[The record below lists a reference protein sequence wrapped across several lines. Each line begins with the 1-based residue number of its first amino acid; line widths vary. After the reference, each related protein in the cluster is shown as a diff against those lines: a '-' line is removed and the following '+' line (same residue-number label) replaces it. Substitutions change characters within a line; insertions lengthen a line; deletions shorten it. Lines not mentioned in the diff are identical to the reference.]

1 MSNQS
6 YKVYGLS
13 GTFFA
18 QNERTGVIDITDSNF
33 FNVLQYAIN
42 NTTGG
47 TVRVLWDN
55 YILDQQINIPS
66 NVTLEINGYIT
77 LANNYNGHMLAIS
90 QGASNIKIIGNCTL
104 DGNKTNQ
111 NPPNP
116 VACIYVDSGSSNIQ
130 IQGITCLNSHN
141 WSINFAGNNSVISD
155 CIFGNC
161 NNGFIFATPTS
172 YNNIIRN
179 CTVYGVP
186 NDWGI
191 IAYGGAYNIKI
202 LSCTAYNITG
212 GSGIGILS
220 DQWRT
225 LPCHDIL
232 IDSCISYNNTGSG
245 ISSWAI
251 SGHHFNIKISNSD
264 SYKNNTS
271 NGWAGNGGYAII
283 SSDNVIITGNISH
296 ENGNG
301 SNGSCGYYIQDCNH
315 VSCYSNKTFNE
326 GIGSNNNGSGFLL
339 YNINKSV
346 IIQGN
351 EIYDNQTTRTMNI
364 GINALNSMTDCN
376 AIYNYISPSIP
387 YLVFQ
392 ASYFTN
398 VLGNIT

>member
-33 FNVLQYAIN
+33 FNVLQ
-42 NTTGG
+42 
-47 TVRVLWDN
+47 
-55 YILDQQINIPS
+55 
-66 NVTLEINGYIT
+66 
-77 LANNYNGHMLAIS
+77 
-90 QGASNIKIIGNCTL
+90 
-104 DGNKTNQ
+104 
-111 NPPNP
+111 
-116 VACIYVDSGSSNIQ
+116 
-130 IQGITCLNSHN
+130 
-141 WSINFAGNNSVISD
+141 
-155 CIFGNC
+155 
-161 NNGFIFATPTS
+161 
-172 YNNIIRN
+172 
-179 CTVYGVP
+179 
-186 NDWGI
+186 
-191 IAYGGAYNIKI
+191 
-202 LSCTAYNITG
+202 
-212 GSGIGILS
+212 
-220 DQWRT
+220 
-225 LPCHDIL
+225 
-232 IDSCISYNNTGSG
+232 
-245 ISSWAI
+245 
-251 SGHHFNIKISNSD
+251 
-264 SYKNNTS
+264 
-271 NGWAGNGGYAII
+271 YAII